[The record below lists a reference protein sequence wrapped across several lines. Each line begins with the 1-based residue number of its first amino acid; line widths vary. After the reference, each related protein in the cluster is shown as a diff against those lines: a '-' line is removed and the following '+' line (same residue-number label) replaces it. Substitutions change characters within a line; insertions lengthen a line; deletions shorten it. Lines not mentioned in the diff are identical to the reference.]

1 MGYKH
6 NAEDIISK
14 GAELFRKKGYHNVG
28 INEILKACEI
38 PKGSFYNF
46 FDTKE
51 KFTEKVIESYGTSS
65 LNMIVNALG
74 DKSKSPLERLKQF
87 YSMLIDINEK
97 DGMDAGCLLNNL
109 SIEVGGFN
117 PGISKVADKI
127 FKIWIEEIARCVEE
141 GQDEGEIIDTMPAED
156 IAEYMHAG
164 LFGAFSRMKV
174 NRNRVYLDKW
184 YNMTFEFI
192 SKI

>member
-117 PGISKVADKI
+117 PGISKVADRI

-141 GQDEGEIIDTMPAED
+141 GQDEGEIIDAMPAED

-192 SKI
+192 RKT